1 MIKLIRYTIC
11 GLVIATI
18 LVGCGDVKK
27 GMSGKKL
34 NKGEEFLI
42 DKKNPLVL
50 PPEFSELPVPK
61 NSTQTERI
69 SENTEDDIKKLLDI
83 NNTSTEKNSKSNSN
97 GSSEQSILKK
107 IK

>member
-1 MIKLIRYTIC
+1 MIKLIRYTIY

-27 GMSGKKL
+27 GISGKKL

-61 NSTQTERI
+61 NSTQTEMI
-69 SENTEDDIKKLLDI
+69 SEDTEEDIKKLLDI
-83 NNTSTEKNSKSNSN
+83 NNTSSEKNSKSNNN